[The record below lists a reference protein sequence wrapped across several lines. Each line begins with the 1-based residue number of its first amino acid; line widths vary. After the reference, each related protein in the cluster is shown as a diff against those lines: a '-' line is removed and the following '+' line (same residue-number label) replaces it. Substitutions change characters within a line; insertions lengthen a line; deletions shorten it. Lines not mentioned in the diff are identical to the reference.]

1 MKHLKLIILLCGGLA
16 VAHIQTPQPSPSN
29 TMEQVVGLTEV
40 KIEYSRPT
48 MRGRTIMG
56 DLVPYGSL
64 WRTGAN
70 KNTTLSFSDPVMVGG
85 QALASGTYALF
96 TRPGKSLWEVFFY
109 NETENSGLPKEWK
122 PESIVAVIEVPTQS
136 LVEPVESF
144 TISINELTNT
154 GANIHLS
161 WENTRVT
168 LPLEVPTDE
177 KTMASIKE
185 TMKGT
190 PKARD
195 LYQAAVYYRESG
207 RDLQAAKEWIGKAIE
222 MDPGKYWMFRQ
233 QALILADLNEKE
245 AAIKAAQSSLE
256 LAEKAGNQDYVRLNT
271 KAIEEWSK

>member
-1 MKHLKLIILLCGGLA
+1 MKYLKLIILLCSGLA
-16 VAHIQTPQPSPSN
+16 VAQIQTPQPSPS
-29 TMEQVVGLTEV
+29 TTLEQVVGLTEV
-40 KIEYSRPT
+40 KIEYSRPA

-70 KNTTLSFSDPVMVGG
+70 KNTTLSFSDPVTVGG
-85 QALASGTYALF
+85 QALAAGTYALF

-109 NETENSGLPKEWK
+109 TETENWGTPQEWQSK
-122 PESIVAVIEVPTQS
+122 SVAAVIEVPTQS
-136 LVEPVESF
+136 QAEPVESF

-190 PKARD
+190 PKAGD

-207 RDLQAAKEWIGKAIE
+207 RDLQTAKKWIGKAIE

>member
-1 MKHLKLIILLCGGLA
+1 MKHLKLIILLCSGLA
-16 VAHIQTPQPSPSN
+16 VAQIQTPQPSPS
-29 TMEQVVGLTEV
+29 TTLEQVVGLTEV
-40 KIEYSRPT
+40 KIEYSRPA

-70 KNTTLSFSDPVMVGG
+70 KNTTLSFSDPVTVGG
-85 QALASGTYALF
+85 QALAAGTYALF

-109 NETENSGLPKEWK
+109 TETENWGTPQEWQSK
-122 PESIVAVIEVPTQS
+122 SVAAVIEVPTQS
-136 LVEPVESF
+136 LAEPLESF

-154 GANIHLS
+154 GANISLS

-190 PKARD
+190 PKAGD

-207 RDLQAAKEWIGKAIE
+207 RDLQTAKKWIGKAIE
-222 MDPGKYWMFRQ
+222 MDPGKYWIYRQ

-245 AAIKAAQSSLE
+245 EAIKAAQSSLE

>member
-1 MKHLKLIILLCGGLA
+1 
-16 VAHIQTPQPSPSN
+16 
-29 TMEQVVGLTEV
+29 
-40 KIEYSRPT
+40 
-48 MRGRTIMG
+48 MG

-70 KNTTLSFSDPVMVGG
+70 KNTTLSFSDPVTVGG
-85 QALASGTYALF
+85 QALAAGTYALF

-109 NETENSGLPKEWK
+109 TETENWGTPQEWQSK
-122 PESIVAVIEVPTQS
+122 SVAAVIEVPTQS
-136 LVEPVESF
+136 QAEPVESF

-190 PKARD
+190 PKAGD

-207 RDLQAAKEWIGKAIE
+207 RDLQTAKKWIGKAIE
-222 MDPGKYWMFRQ
+222 MDPGKYWIYRQ

-245 AAIKAAQSSLE
+245 EAIKAAQSSLE

>member
-1 MKHLKLIILLCGGLA
+1 MKYLKLIILLCGGLA
-16 VAHIQTPQPSPSN
+16 VAQIQTPQPSPSN
-29 TMEQVVGLTEV
+29 TLEQVVGLTEV
-40 KIEYSRPT
+40 KIEYSRPA

-70 KNTTLSFSDPVMVGG
+70 KNTTLSFSDPVTVGG
-85 QALASGTYALF
+85 QALAAGTYALF

-109 NETENSGLPKEWK
+109 KETENWGTPQEWQSK
-122 PESIVAVIEVPTQS
+122 SVAAVIEVPTQS
-136 LVEPVESF
+136 LAEPVESF
-144 TISINELTNT
+144 SISIGELSNI

-185 TMKGT
+185 TMKRT
-190 PKARD
+190 PKAGD

-207 RDLQAAKEWIGKAIE
+207 RDLQTAKKWISKAIE

-256 LAEKAGNQDYVRLNT
+256 FAEKAGNQDYVRLNT
-271 KAIEEWSK
+271 KSIEEWSK

>member
-1 MKHLKLIILLCGGLA
+1 MKHLKLIILLCSSLA
-16 VAHIQTPQPSPSN
+16 VAQIQTPQPSPS
-29 TMEQVVGLTEV
+29 TTLEQVVGLTEV
-40 KIEYSRPT
+40 KIEYSRPA
-48 MRGRTIMG
+48 MRARTIMG

-70 KNTTLSFSDPVMVGG
+70 KNTTLSFSDPVTVGG
-85 QALASGTYALF
+85 QALAAGTYALF

-109 NETENSGLPKEWK
+109 TETENWGTPQEWQSK
-122 PESIVAVIEVPTQS
+122 SVAAVIEVPTQS
-136 LVEPVESF
+136 LADPEESF

-190 PKARD
+190 PKAED

-207 RDLQAAKEWIGKAIE
+207 RDLQTAKKWIGKAIE
-222 MDPGKYWMFRQ
+222 MDPGKYWMYRQ
-233 QALILADLNEKE
+233 QALILADLNKKE

>member
-1 MKHLKLIILLCGGLA
+1 MKHLKLIILLCSGLA
-16 VAHIQTPQPSPSN
+16 VAQIQTPQPSPS
-29 TMEQVVGLTEV
+29 TTLEQVVGLTEV
-40 KIEYSRPT
+40 KIEYSRPA

-70 KNTTLSFSDPVMVGG
+70 KNTTLSFSDPVTVGG
-85 QALASGTYALF
+85 QALAAGTYALF

-109 NETENSGLPKEWK
+109 METENWGTPQEWQSK
-122 PESIVAVIEVPTQS
+122 SVAAVIEVPTQS
-136 LVEPVESF
+136 QAEPVESF

-190 PKARD
+190 PKAGD

-207 RDLQAAKEWIGKAIE
+207 RDLQTAKKWIGKAIE

>member
-1 MKHLKLIILLCGGLA
+1 MKHLKLIILLCSGLA
-16 VAHIQTPQPSPSN
+16 VAQIQTPQPSPS
-29 TMEQVVGLTEV
+29 TTLEQVVGLTEV
-40 KIEYSRPT
+40 KIEYSRPA

-70 KNTTLSFSDPVMVGG
+70 KNTTLSFSDPVTVGG
-85 QALASGTYALF
+85 QALAAGTYALF

-109 NETENSGLPKEWK
+109 TETENWGTPQEWQSK
-122 PESIVAVIEVPTQS
+122 SVAAVIEVPTQS
-136 LVEPVESF
+136 LAEPQESF

-154 GANIHLS
+154 GANISLS

-190 PKARD
+190 PKAGD

-207 RDLQAAKEWIGKAIE
+207 RDLQTAKKWIGQAIE

-233 QALILADLNEKE
+233 QAHILADLNEKE
-245 AAIKAAQSSLE
+245 EAIKAAQSSLE

>member
-1 MKHLKLIILLCGGLA
+1 MKYLKLIILLCGGLA
-16 VAHIQTPQPSPSN
+16 VAQIQTPQPSPSN
-29 TMEQVVGLTEV
+29 TLEQVVGLTEV
-40 KIEYSRPT
+40 KIEYSRPA

-70 KNTTLSFSDPVMVGG
+70 KNTTLSFSDPVTVGG
-85 QALASGTYALF
+85 QALAAGTYALF

-109 NETENSGLPKEWK
+109 TETENWGTPQEWQSK
-122 PESIVAVIEVPTQS
+122 SVAAVIEVPTQS
-136 LVEPVESF
+136 LAEPVESF
-144 TISINELTNT
+144 SISIGELSNI

-190 PKARD
+190 PKAGD

-207 RDLQAAKEWIGKAIE
+207 RDLQTAKKWIGKAIE

-245 AAIKAAQSSLE
+245 EAIKAAQSSLE

-271 KAIEEWSK
+271 KSIEEWSK

>member
-1 MKHLKLIILLCGGLA
+1 MKHLKLIILLCSSLA
-16 VAHIQTPQPSPSN
+16 VAQIQTPQPSPSS
-29 TMEQVVGLTEV
+29 TLEQVVGLTEV
-40 KIEYSRPT
+40 KIEYSRPA

-70 KNTTLSFSDPVMVGG
+70 KNTTLSFSDPVTVGG
-85 QALASGTYALF
+85 QALAAGTYALF

-109 NETENSGLPKEWK
+109 TETENWGTPQEWQSK
-122 PESIVAVIEVPTQS
+122 SVAAVIEVPTQS
-136 LVEPVESF
+136 LAEPEESF

-190 PKARD
+190 PKAGD

-207 RDLQAAKEWIGKAIE
+207 RDLQTAKKWIGKAIE
-222 MDPGKYWMFRQ
+222 MDPGKYWMYRQ
-233 QALILADLNEKE
+233 QALILADLNKKE

>member
-1 MKHLKLIILLCGGLA
+1 MKHLKLIILLFSGLA
-16 VAHIQTPQPSPSN
+16 VAQIQTPQPSPSS
-29 TMEQVVGLTEV
+29 TLEQVVGLTEV
-40 KIEYSRPT
+40 KIEYSRPA

-70 KNTTLSFSDPVMVGG
+70 KNTTLSFSDPVTVGG
-85 QALASGTYALF
+85 QALAAGTYALF

-109 NETENSGLPKEWK
+109 TETENWGTPQEWQSK
-122 PESIVAVIEVPTQS
+122 SVAAVIEVPTQS
-136 LVEPVESF
+136 MAEPEESF

-161 WENTRVT
+161 WENIRVT
-168 LPLEVPTDE
+168 LPLEVPTDV
-177 KTMASIKE
+177 KTMASINE
-185 TMKGT
+185 IMKGT
-190 PKARD
+190 PKAGD

-207 RDLQAAKEWIGKAIE
+207 RDLQTAKKYIGKAIE

-271 KAIEEWSK
+271 RAIEKWSK